1 MSEAT
6 YKLVV
11 NAKDGENGIE
21 ITGGKYEGVIYTY
34 GEVQFLPVENE
45 DEPPTINFTRAVR
58 KCPDSMKETI
68 SEDVEFNQIMGDIL
82 IEMLEQQGDKAVEL
96 LKDEHKE
103 SKSTEVRN
111 HKGRRCRLCNL
122 QRPFRLPNLW
132 YWTFS

>member
-34 GEVQFLPVENE
+34 GEVQFLPVEG

-82 IEMLEQQGDKAVEL
+82 IEMLQEQGDKAVEL
-96 LKDEHKE
+96 LKDDKE
-103 SKSTEVRN
+103 SNET
-111 HKGRRCRLCNL
+111 
-122 QRPFRLPNLW
+122 
-132 YWTFS
+132 